1 MNKELILKTLRKF
14 KKDNEKKYHLIKIGI
29 FGSYAKNKE
38 NENSD
43 IDVVVQ
49 LSKQDLYE
57 LIGIKQ
63 ELEQEFH
70 KSVDIIS
77 YREKMNNFLKD
88 RINKEAIYA

>member
-14 KKDNEKKYHLIKIGI
+14 KEDNKEKYHLIKIGI

-49 LSKQDLYE
+49 LLNQDLFE

-63 ELEQEFH
+63 ELEQKFH
-70 KSVDIIS
+70 KSIDIVS
-77 YREKMNNFLKD
+77 YRKKMNAFLKN

>member
-14 KKDNEKKYHLIKIGI
+14 KEDNKDKYHLIKIGI

-49 LSKQDLYE
+49 LLNQDLFE

-63 ELEQEFH
+63 ELEQTFH
-70 KSVDIIS
+70 KSIDIVS
-77 YREKMNNFLKD
+77 YREKMNAFLRD

>member
-1 MNKELILKTLRKF
+1 MNKEIILKTLRKF
-14 KKDNEKKYHLIKIGI
+14 KEDNKEKYHLIKIGI

-49 LSKQDLYE
+49 LLNQDLFE

-63 ELEQEFH
+63 ELEQKFH
-70 KSVDIIS
+70 KNIDIVS
-77 YREKMNNFLKD
+77 YREKMNAFLRD
-88 RINKEAIYA
+88 RINNEAIYA